1 MWYQVILAQW
11 VRGRGLSTIMYQA
24 IKNKEDNPKNA
35 MYIDREYV
43 DYDSSKNHEN
53 IVISDVLSVIDEVIL
68 FKLSNYFLKVSKAYT
83 EIKGKEPE
91 HDWYE
96 YVEYGS
102 TNKRTINIQ
111 KHGFSRESAIYI
123 LEHPEAGIVKQEKPL
138 RLSWKA
144 IQECKNEGVKNDAE
158 LIKYNIPELFE

>member
-1 MWYQVILAQW
+1 M
-11 VRGRGLSTIMYQA
+11 TEE

-43 DYDSSKNHEN
+43 DYDFSKNHEN

-111 KHGFSRESAIYI
+111 RLNLNHISNIGYFCDMPVIDSTASNI
-123 LEHPEAGIVKQEKPL
+123 EH
-138 RLSWKA
+138 
-144 IQECKNEGVKNDAE
+144 
-158 LIKYNIPELFE
+158 